1 MNKKITQYASV
12 EELKKS
18 LEEYSGIIFESE
30 DVDTRE
36 ELLNKISQIQ
46 ESLSNE
52 VLGMCSHY
60 RQEAERLAQVS
71 CVLPALT
78 SKEAP
83 LEDEFISYLK
93 TKWRQLKSG
102 AVTAI
107 IVIVALIFLILF
119 SKLREEGIK
128 AQINL
133 YEKTGIWFGR

>member
-12 EELKKS
+12 EELIKS

-36 ELLNKISQIQ
+36 KLLNKISQIQ
-46 ESLSNE
+46 ENLSNE
-52 VLGMCSHY
+52 VSDMCSHY
-60 RQEAERLAQVS
+60 RYEAERLVQVS
-71 CVLPALT
+71 SHPELT

-83 LEDEFISYLK
+83 LEDELSSYLK

-102 AVTAI
+102 AVTAVV
-107 IVIVALIFLILF
+107 VIVALISLILF